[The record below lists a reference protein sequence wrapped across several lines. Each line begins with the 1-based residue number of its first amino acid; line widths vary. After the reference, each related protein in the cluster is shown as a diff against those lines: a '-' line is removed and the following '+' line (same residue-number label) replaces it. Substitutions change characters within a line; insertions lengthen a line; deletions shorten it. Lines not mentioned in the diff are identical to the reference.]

1 MAREGRGE
9 GTVGRRPRWVA
20 AAVAAIVPAPR
31 VSVGASAPGLGLG
44 RRSCAPGRLE
54 LLLQVPGRPL
64 PYPPPRR
71 PQSRAGPGPCVA
83 RGSASRRS
91 SEAAA
96 GGTQRKQGTY
106 FGRTVQV
113 AGTLDRSEARP
124 FSLVWTTQMGRSGP
138 RPVWPS
144 QACPSPAN
152 CRQASGRTPSPRPA
166 ASPPRIRGWVDAT
179 QPVPESALGKGARVQ
194 QPYPPPVLNHGSA
207 RM

>member
-1 MAREGRGE
+1 MSGLARRG
-9 GTVGRRPRWVA
+9 GGWAAGAVLRVA
-20 AAVAAIVPAPR
+20 WSFCCKSPGGPSPAR
-31 VSVGASAPGLGLG
+31 
-44 RRSCAPGRLE
+44 
-54 LLLQVPGRPL
+54 
-64 PYPPPRR
+64 PPRR

-83 RGSASRRS
+83 HGSASRRS

-96 GGTQRKQGTY
+96 GGNTE
-106 FGRTVQV
+106 
-113 AGTLDRSEARP
+113 EARNLFQAYSAGGGHTGP
-124 FSLVWTTQMGRSGP
+124 LRGQGFSLVWTTQMGRSGP

-152 CRQASGRTPSPRPA
+152 WRQASGRTPSPRPA

-194 QPYPPPVLNHGSA
+194 QPYPPLVLNHSSA